1 MTSKIWWFVARSS
14 GLMAWWLSGLSIVVG
29 LVLAGRLRRQP
40 TAAWQQDLH
49 RFLGGLGV
57 LCLAVHLT
65 GLVLDPTVAFG
76 PAALT
81 LPMASTWRPGPVTW
95 GIVAADALILV
106 EVTSLLSTR
115 MPRRV
120 WRTIHGAGFAV
131 WIAGTVH
138 AWTAGTDGSVV
149 RITAF
154 VGSALIVNLTVW
166 RMVGR
171 RMPRERSAGRAA
183 TVTRTRAPRPIPGE

>member
-1 MTSKIWWFVARSS
+1 MTPKIWWFVARSS
-14 GLMAWWLSGLSIVVG
+14 GLMAWWLCGLSIVVG

-40 TAAWQQDLH
+40 TATWQQDLH

-57 LCLAVHLT
+57 LCLGVHLT

-81 LPMASTWRPGPVTW
+81 VPMASTWRPGPVAW

-106 EVTSLLSTR
+106 EVTSLLSKR
-115 MPRRV
+115 IPRRV

-138 AWTAGTDGSVV
+138 AWTAGTDTSVV

-154 VGSALIVNLTVW
+154 AGTALIANLTVW
-166 RMVGR
+166 RVVGR
-171 RMPRERSAGRAA
+171 RMPRARPAGRPA
-183 TVTRTRAPRPIPGE
+183 TATRSGAPRPIRGE